1 MYIEML
7 WVIPI
12 VSFVIFIGIVFYFAQ
27 KKTLNSELKG
37 EVLKFNNGTI
47 SRIPHTPSDVKLQE
61 LEKAISAVTD
71 SINNQQNV
79 IDDFKREKIDC
90 TVEINDLKEK
100 LRELYKEYDIVVS
113 ENYSLRAKLKKLN
126 DDKNGNDIYMP
137 EPELKTLNKDESKAT
152 DADDIIITQGKIN
165 LKLYEDTRL
174 LNVASLDE
182 KFPRTNVN
190 F

>member
-1 MYIEML
+1 ML

-27 KKTLNSELKG
+27 KKTLNSELKS
-37 EVLKFNNGTI
+37 EVLKFNSGTI
-47 SRIPHTPSDVKLQE
+47 TRMPHTPSDVKLQE

-90 TVEINDLKEK
+90 SVEINDLKEK

-126 DDKNGNDIYMP
+126 EDNNGHDLELPVLEPKTTKNDLVK
-137 EPELKTLNKDESKAT
+137 ET
-152 DADDIIITQGKIN
+152 DANDVEVTQGKVN

-174 LNVASLDE
+174 LNVATIEHFQS
-182 KFPRTNVN
+182 TNIN

>member
-1 MYIEML
+1 ML
-7 WVIPI
+7 WIIPI
-12 VSFVIFIGIVFYFAQ
+12 VSFVIFVGIVFYFAQ
-27 KKTLNSELKG
+27 KKTLQSDLKS

-47 SRIPHTPSDVKLQE
+47 SKIPHLSSEIKLQE

-90 TVEINDLKEK
+90 SSEINDLKDK

-113 ENYSLRAKLKKLN
+113 ENYSLRAKLKKLKE
-126 DDKNGNDIYMP
+126 DKNSHDIELPGNVP
-137 EPELKTLNKDESKAT
+137 KDMKNDLSKVS
-152 DADDIIITQGKIN
+152 DSSDSDDIEITQGKVN
-165 LKLYEDTRL
+165 LKLYEDTRIMNVTT
-174 LNVASLDE
+174 LNE
-182 KFPRTNVN
+182 NFQHTNVN

>member
-1 MYIEML
+1 ML

-27 KKTLNSELKG
+27 KKTLGSELKS

-47 SRIPHTPSDVKLQE
+47 SRIPHAPSDVKLQE

-90 TVEINDLKEK
+90 TVEINELKEK

-113 ENYSLRAKLKKLN
+113 ENYSLRAKLKKVNEEKN
-126 DDKNGNDIYMP
+126 DHNTELP
-137 EPELKTLNKDESKAT
+137 EQEPKPMENELSKA
-152 DADDIIITQGKIN
+152 ADVNDVEVTQGKVN

-182 KFPRTNVN
+182 NFQSTNVN

>member
-1 MYIEML
+1 VHIEML

-27 KKTLNSELKG
+27 KKTLNSELKS
-37 EVLKFNNGTI
+37 EVLKFNSGKI
-47 SRIPHTPSDVKLQE
+47 SRMPHTPSDVKLQE

-126 DDKNGNDIYMP
+126 ENKNEQGIELPEQEPKIMTNDV
-137 EPELKTLNKDESKAT
+137 SKVT
-152 DADDIIITQGKIN
+152 DVNDVEVTQGKVN

-174 LNVASLDE
+174 LNVATLNDN
-182 KFPRTNVN
+182 FQRTNVN

>member
-1 MYIEML
+1 ML
-7 WVIPI
+7 WTIPI
-12 VSFVIFIGIVFYFAQ
+12 VSFVIFVGIVFYFAQ
-27 KKTLNSELKG
+27 KKTLQSDLKS

-47 SRIPHTPSDVKLQE
+47 SLTPHLSSEVKLQE

-90 TVEINDLKEK
+90 SSEINDLKDK

-113 ENYSLRAKLKKLN
+113 ENYSLRAKLKKLKE
-126 DDKNGNDIYMP
+126 DKNSQNIELPGKVPKDMKND
-137 EPELKTLNKDESKAT
+137 LSKVA
-152 DADDIIITQGKIN
+152 DSSDSDDIEITQDKVN
-165 LKLYEDTRL
+165 LKLYEDTRIMSVTT
-174 LNVASLDE
+174 LNED
-182 KFPRTNVN
+182 FQHTNVN

>member
-1 MYIEML
+1 ML

-27 KKTLNSELKG
+27 KKTLGSELKS
-37 EVLKFNNGTI
+37 EVLKFNSGTI
-47 SRIPHTPSDVKLQE
+47 SRLPHTPSDVKLQE

-71 SINNQQNV
+71 SINSQQNV

-90 TVEINDLKEK
+90 SVEINDLKEK

-126 DDKNGNDIYMP
+126 EDKNAHSTELP
-137 EPELKTLNKDESKAT
+137 EPEPKNVKNDLSKVP
-152 DADDIIITQGKIN
+152 DVNDVEVTQGKVN

-182 KFPRTNVN
+182 TFQRTNVK

>member
-1 MYIEML
+1 ML
-7 WVIPI
+7 WIIPI

-27 KKTLNSELKG
+27 KKTLRSELKS
-37 EVLKFNNGTI
+37 EVLKFNSGSI
-47 SRIPHTPSDVKLQE
+47 SRVPHTPSDSKLQE

-126 DDKNGNDIYMP
+126 EDKNGHDTETP
-137 EPELKTLNKDESKAT
+137 EPEQKNMKNDVSKVSDT
-152 DADDIIITQGKIN
+152 NDVEVTQGKVN

-182 KFPRTNVN
+182 NFQRTNVN